1 MHSAQQYLTRA
12 ISTTARLSA
21 RARPPPSFS
30 SSGPPAALL
39 DVPLS
44 PDTGA
49 GGGAAYVGANFDAKS
64 GTWSS
69 RLTVG
74 SKRIEMGPFSSSKE
88 ASDAYTAALAA
99 LDEGGGGRRKG
110 KGVKVLA
117 VGGGG
122 GGGVV
127 RKRPRVPT
135 EVTRSERYEG
145 VVRGAGTLLWEAVL
159 AHGGREVSGGEYDTE
174 EAAAR
179 AYDALARMYLGEGAV
194 TNFPLDPYTTWVPPE
209 EVLHTGQVETLPG
222 VPLTVGE
229 LTAALQQERGVDVRV
244 VPLEGRSDL
253 AEHMIF
259 VTGTSTAHMRR
270 MADMVCRAQRKR
282 APPAAQGDVAVE
294 ARDMDDW
301 MVVDCGNII
310 VNVMD
315 AEARECFALEG
326 FYEKMELGKDPYE
339 GKTFDEWL
347 AANPVPDKWLARLE
361 RDEKELEAKK
371 RVRAPPAAEGF
382 NFPAKARTL
391 AGKGDGRGG
400 GRGAGARGGTGYAAT
415 RR

>member
-1 MHSAQQYLTRA
+1 MRTAARSVHRCFTSSAPLC
-12 ISTTARLSA
+12 A
-21 RARPPPSFS
+21 RARPPPSFA
-30 SSGPPAALL
+30 PAAAAVPAAA
-39 DVPLS
+39 DVPL
-44 PDTGA
+44 PADAGEPGA
-49 GGGAAYVGANFDAKS
+49 SYVGAHFDAAS
-64 GTWSS
+64 GAWRS
-69 RLTVG
+69 RLMFG
-74 SKRIEMGPFSSSKE
+74 SKRYELGPFPSAKE

-99 LDEGGGGRRKG
+99 LGGEEGAAGRRKG
-110 KGVKVLA
+110 AARKEA
-117 VGGGG
+117 GGA
-122 GGGVV
+122 
-127 RKRPRVPT
+127 RKRPRLPT
-135 EVTRSERYEG
+135 ETTRSDRFVG

-174 EAAAR
+174 EEAAR
-179 AYDALARMYLGEGAV
+179 AYDALARMYQGEAAV

-209 EVLHTGQVETLPG
+209 EVLATGQVATLPG
-222 VPLTVGE
+222 VPLTVEE
-229 LTAALQQERGVDVRV
+229 LAVALQQERGVDVRV
-244 VPLEGRSDL
+244 VPLAGRSDL

-259 VTGTSTAHMRR
+259 VTGTSTTHMRR

-282 APPAAQGDVAVE
+282 AAPGAEAEVAVE
-294 ARDMDDW
+294 GREMDDW

-339 GKTFDEWL
+339 GMTFDEWL

-361 RDEKELEAKK
+361 RDEKELEAKQ

-382 NFPAKARTL
+382 HFPTKLRAA
-391 AGKGDGRGG
+391 AAAAPPAGGKGKGRGG
-400 GRGAGARGGTGYAAT
+400 GARGGSGASY

>member
-1 MHSAQQYLTRA
+1 M
-12 ISTTARLSA
+12 A
-21 RARPPPSFS
+21 RARRPPPSLS
-30 SSGPPAALL
+30 VASPLLEAALPA
-39 DVPLS
+39 DAGEA
-44 PDTGA
+44 GA
-49 GGGAAYVGANFDAKS
+49 SYVGALFDAAS
-64 GTWSS
+64 GKWRS

-74 SKRIEMGPFSSSKE
+74 SKRYELGPFPSAKE

-99 LDEGGGGRRKG
+99 LGEEGGRRRG
-110 KGVKVLA
+110 PRREAAEGGA
-117 VGGGG
+117 GAGAGAGVGG
-122 GGGVV
+122 

-135 EVTRSERYEG
+135 ETTRSTRFSG

-159 AHGGREVSGGEYDTE
+159 EHNGREVSGGEYDSE

-179 AYDALARMYLGEGAV
+179 AHDALARMYLGEGAV

-209 EVLHTGQVETLPG
+209 EVLNTGQVATLPG
-222 VPLTVGE
+222 VPLTVEE
-229 LTAALQQERGVDVRV
+229 LTAALSQERGVDVRV
-244 VPLEGRSDL
+244 VPLAGRSDL

-259 VTGTSTAHMRR
+259 VTGHSTSHMRR

-282 APPAAQGDVAVE
+282 AAPGAQAEVSVE
-294 ARDMDDW
+294 GRDMDDW

-315 AEARECFALEG
+315 AVARECFALEG

-339 GKTFDEWL
+339 GQTFDQWL

-361 RDEKELEAKK
+361 RDEAELEAKQ
-371 RVRAPPAAEGF
+371 RVRAPPPAEGF
-382 NFPAKARTL
+382 HFPAKL
-391 AGKGDGRGG
+391 KSGKGGATAGGKGG
-400 GRGAGARGGTGYAAT
+400 GRGAGARGGSGYAAF